1 MEVLLLADVKGTGKK
16 GEIVKVSD
24 GFAKNCLLKQ
34 GLAKV
39 ATNATKTE
47 VQSQKVAQKF
57 HHDEDYKKALAQKEQ
72 IEKVLVELKVKTS
85 DNGKMFGSI
94 TTKEIADA
102 LNEKGYQVDKRKIIV
117 DTIKSLGTYVVKVKL
132 FEDVIAKVKVKIA
145 SL

>member
-39 ATNATKTE
+39 ASNATKSE

-57 HHDEDYKKALAQKEQ
+57 HHDEDYKKAQGVKAEL
-72 IEKVLVELKVKTS
+72 EKILVELKVKTS

-94 TTKEIADA
+94 TNKEIAEA
-102 LNEKGYQVDKRKIIV
+102 LNEKGYEIDKRKIIA
-117 DTIKSLGTYVVKVKL
+117 DPIKNVGTHNIKVKL
-132 FEDVIAKVKVKIA
+132 FEDVIAKVKVKV
-145 SL
+145 SQL

>member
-102 LNEKGYQVDKRKIIV
+102 LNEKGYQVDKRKIIA

-132 FEDVIAKVKVKIA
+132 FEDVIAKVKVRIA

>member
-39 ATNATKTE
+39 LTNATKTE

-102 LNEKGYQVDKRKIIV
+102 LNEKGYQVDKRKIIA

-132 FEDVIAKVKVKIA
+132 FEDVIAKVKVRIA